1 MKKKRVFFII
11 NPIAGGK
18 DKQAFAKLAASVL
31 DHRFFETTYWF
42 TERAGHA
49 MELADRA
56 VGQGADAVIAVGGDG
71 TVNEIASVLV
81 NTPVPLGI
89 IPVGSGNGLAL
100 FLGIPKDVEKALLTV
115 AAFTHRSIDSGMV
128 NGTPFFNMAGMGFDA
143 AVSSRFA
150 TTRMRGRFGY
160 VRMVLTAITDYEAG
174 QYTLEI
180 DGTSYT
186 REAFMI
192 SIANSSQYGNNAHI
206 SPQASVDD
214 GLLDACIIK
223 PFPLYKLP
231 LMVYRLFRR
240 TADRS
245 GYVEIIRGRN
255 ISISTSTPGP
265 VHVDG
270 EVKPLPFPLSV
281 TVRPASLQI
290 IC

>member
-18 DKQAFAKLAASVL
+18 DKQAFARLAASVL
-31 DHRFFETTYWF
+31 DHRLFETTYWF
-42 TERAGHA
+42 TEHAGHA
-49 MELADRA
+49 VELADRA

-71 TVNEIASVLV
+71 TVNEVASVLV
-81 NTPVPLGI
+81 NTQVPLGI

-100 FLGIPKDVEKALLTV
+100 FLGIPKDVEKALLAV
-115 AAFTHRSIDSGMV
+115 AAFMHRRIDSGMV
-128 NGTPFFNMAGMGFDA
+128 NGTPFFNIAGMGFDA

-150 TTRMRGRFGY
+150 ATRMRGRFGY
-160 VRMVLTAITDYEAG
+160 VRMVLTAIADYKAC

-180 DGTSYT
+180 DGVSCN

-214 GLLDACIIK
+214 GLLDVCIIK
-223 PFPLYKLP
+223 PFSLYKLP
-231 LMVYRLFRR
+231 LMVYRLFSR

-255 ISISTSTPGP
+255 VSISTSTPGP

-270 EVKPLPFPLSV
+270 DVKPLSFPLSI
-281 TVRPASLQI
+281 TVRPASLQV